1 MTMEETLIWT
11 LMKFTAYVN
20 AEKEHGYNIRH
31 AYGREGHGKGL
42 GSTAFFVIKFYKFIE
57 QLSILFNKNA
67 NVFFESFIY
76 FDKWLRI
83 LT

>member
-1 MTMEETLIWT
+1 MTMEETLKWT

-42 GSTAFFVIKFYKFIE
+42 GSTAFFVIKIYK
-57 QLSILFNKNA
+57 
-67 NVFFESFIY
+67 
-76 FDKWLRI
+76 
-83 LT
+83 